1 MASITIHNLE
11 PELERQLKARARAE
25 GASLNQLVKRLLEQ
39 SLGLRQSQQPHRKSF
54 EAFLGVWSKDEL
66 RRFERTTEDFNK
78 VEEEEWR

>member
-11 PELERQLKARARAE
+11 PELERQLKALARAE

-66 RRFERTTEDFNK
+66 RRFERATEDFNK